1 MDFRFEVVNLRE
13 FDAEPLLASPDWAD
27 NALALLAR
35 GEREKALVTVVARL
49 RALRLEDQTWAAS
62 TLLLLSGILG
72 IEQTVNERLKEVG
85 MINVMENK
93 VLGPMLQQQFEQA
106 ERKGR
111 SEGMQ
116 QGMQQGLLEGRVNLL
131 QEQLTEKFGSLPGWA
146 VQRLHAASAEEL
158 HAWAKRVLRSTTL
171 EDTLR

>member
-1 MDFRFEVVNLRE
+1 MDFRFEIVNLRE
-13 FDAEPLLASPDWAD
+13 FEAEPLLASPDWAD
-27 NALALLAR
+27 NALALLAK
-35 GEREKALVTVVARL
+35 GEREKALVTVISRL
-49 RALRLEDQTWAAS
+49 RGLQREDQNWAAS

-111 SEGMQ
+111 SEGI
-116 QGMQQGLLEGRVNLL
+116 LEGRLNLL
-131 QEQLTEKFGSLPGWA
+131 HFPHGLCNGWTPLPPKNCRFGRNGFSTARRWTIRCA
-146 VQRLHAASAEEL
+146 
-158 HAWAKRVLRSTTL
+158 RS
-171 EDTLR
+171 DFRF

>member
-1 MDFRFEVVNLRE
+1 MVR
-13 FDAEPLLASPDWAD
+13 PLLP
-27 NALALLAR
+27 
-35 GEREKALVTVVARL
+35 
-49 RALRLEDQTWAAS
+49 
-62 TLLLLSGILG
+62 IMPG
-72 IEQTVNERLKEVG
+72 IEEAVNERLKKVG

-93 VLGPMLQQQFEQA
+93 VLGPMLRQQFEEA

-111 SEGMQ
+111 SEGM
-116 QGMQQGLLEGRVNLL
+116 LDLL